1 MTCGARSS
9 VLTGTGTRAL
19 QVELLPGPASVTA
32 CSYAI
37 QGAAKHAPATVLA
50 GQQLVR
56 LIEAAELMLVRL
68 GMPAS
73 TCEPHLRDSQTS
85 SITDCVWPRSAEA

>member
-1 MTCGARSS
+1 MSCGATAS
-9 VLTGTGTRAL
+9 VLTGTCTRAL
-19 QVELLPGPASVTA
+19 QAELLPGPASVAA

-56 LIEAAELMLVRL
+56 VI
-68 GMPAS
+68 
-73 TCEPHLRDSQTS
+73 
-85 SITDCVWPRSAEA
+85 